1 MAQVKFDQICT
12 FIGSFRWKYV
22 KFQLKVQVS
31 YVSSYWTVNQNSM
44 NFCFKNGKIWW
55 ILIRALKSLKDLHF
69 NWSLLCKVYNVL
81 HKKVQRRY
89 ISWHWKTQVIQN
101 LKKKLVVCGLENDK
115 RTLPNFHQCTQKLG
129 LSLGPFIQSSQENW
143 LVLPKITWEIWQ
155 LFTRALES
163 LKIGTLVASFCLNSK
178 IYQLKIYRGVVCHD
192 NEEWCKSWEGID
204 LSVQN
209 WHEKFDEFWPEHSKI

>member
-1 MAQVKFDQICT
+1 MT
-12 FIGSFRWKYV
+12 
-22 KFQLKVQVS
+22 
-31 YVSSYWTVNQNSM
+31 
-44 NFCFKNGKIWW
+44 
-55 ILIRALKSLKDLHF
+55 LKDKSHTKF
-69 NWSLLCKVYNVL
+69 EE
-81 HKKVQRRY
+81 
-89 ISWHWKTQVIQN
+89 KT
-101 LKKKLVVCGLENDK
+101 CGLRFGKWQENSGK
-115 RTLPNFHQCTQKLG
+115 FSPVHTKLG
-129 LSLGPFIQSSQENW
+129 LSLGPFIQSSKENW

-178 IYQLKIYRGVVCHD
+178 IYQLKIYRGVVCHG